1 MNRFKLWSGG
11 LAASLLVLVT
21 APAVGQGAGEWTTTG
36 RTPDLQRYSPLTQIN
51 KANVKSLKAAWTFS
65 TGVLNGHEGNPLVI
79 GTVMYVHSAFP
90 NIVFAPPESYIKAT
104 QRIWRTSGQPSAIEL
119 PVID

>member
-1 MNRFKLWSGG
+1 MRSAMNRFKLWSGG
-11 LAASLLVLVT
+11 LAASLMVLVT
-21 APAVGQGAGEWTTTG
+21 ASAVAQGAGEWTMTG

-51 KANVKSLKAAWTFS
+51 KANVKNLKAAWTFS

-90 NIVFAPPESYIKAT
+90 NIRSEERRVGKECRSRWSPYH
-104 QRIWRTSGQPSAIEL
+104 
-119 PVID
+119 

>member
-21 APAVGQGAGEWTTTG
+21 APAVGQGAGEWTMTG
-36 RTPDLQRYSPLTQIN
+36 RTSDLQRYSPLTQIN

-65 TGVLNGHEGNPLVI
+65 TGVLNGHEG
-79 GTVMYVHSAFP
+79 T
-90 NIVFAPPESYIKAT
+90 
-104 QRIWRTSGQPSAIEL
+104 RW
-119 PVID
+119 